1 MLSRFGKFHVL
12 KNATGSG
19 LFGLFSDL
27 LVAPSHL
34 ILVKL
39 DFCVE
44 CCRQSSRDSPLV
56 ANYSQTHWSHPLT
69 VKPELGIA
77 LLKAFKKVAIANGV
91 GLSRQGV
98 QKRLFCVPGTAHC
111 KLVAGQDGHNRLDCF
126 SPGSACYMCHVLLLC
141 PNACSSQKY
150 KNG

>member
-69 VKPELGIA
+69 VKPELGMHCLRPLRKSPSLTCWGFRGKESKSGCFVSREQPIA
-77 LLKAFKKVAIANGV
+77 SL
-91 GLSRQGV
+91 
-98 QKRLFCVPGTAHC
+98 
-111 KLVAGQDGHNRLDCF
+111 
-126 SPGSACYMCHVLLLC
+126 
-141 PNACSSQKY
+141 
-150 KNG
+150 